1 MAAAV
6 REQRDGVDAAEASAA
21 QPPPDAAARGR
32 SRRRCEHDRRRA
44 RWLARVVANAQLE
57 DSGREEL
64 LRGGGGSSGG
74 VVAPLGQRLV
84 ERAHDAR

>member
-1 MAAAV
+1 M

-21 QPPPDAAARGR
+21 QPLPDAAARGR
-32 SRRRCEHDRRRA
+32 ERRRRCEHDRRRA
-44 RWLARVVANAQLE
+44 RRLSHVVANAQLE

-84 ERAHDAR
+84 ERARDAC